1 MPPPSRRTPSNCEGA
16 MGRTVLLTGRPG
28 VGKTTIIRDIAE
40 QLGNA
45 AGGFYTAE
53 IRESGRRRGFR
64 IVTLDGKQGIL
75 SHVDIKGPPRVGKYG
90 VNLKDLEEIGV
101 AALLRAENE
110 GACIVVDEIG
120 KMELSSQPF
129 RNAIV
134 TAVEGDSLVVGTVM
148 KSRNRWADDLK
159 GLPQVTVVEV
169 TKANRDQMAQRV
181 LSMLGARLKTAR

>member
-1 MPPPSRRTPSNCEGA
+1 

-181 LSMLGARLKTAR
+181 LSMLGARYKTAR